1 MSFSQSSSPTLM
13 KEQYQKKENEKQRI
27 IEKVGSEHVQP
38 TKEEQD
44 YATDVIKIISEQFSE
59 DLITKNLDDLD
70 APIRRAIAAECEK
83 LQVTFEVQKRIEKTV
98 GMMVLGNGPIEEY
111 LQDPEVT
118 EIVVQRYD
126 NIVVERHGKVEPVP
140 TIFNSEAHLQTI
152 IKRIVQKVNRQ
163 INIGHPIV
171 DARLQDGSRV
181 NATIPPVSPDG
192 ATLTIRKF
200 SQSALTGAD
209 YVRMGSMNRQMLY
222 FLTLCVKG
230 RLNIFVSGGT
240 GTGKTTML
248 NMLSSYIAEN
258 DLIITIED
266 TLELKLQQKNVRRM
280 EVRLSSTK
288 DMEMVD
294 QKSLVKAALRQ
305 RPDRIILG
313 EIRDE
318 SIIDLV
324 SAMSTGHE
332 GSMSTI
338 HANSPRNMCD
348 VRIPILYSYD
358 KNADFSEKSIALQI
372 AEAVQI
378 IVQLSRFPDGSRKIT
393 AITEVDGLENSG
405 KLRLNDIFLYD
416 RQRKI
421 FHATGNVPKTAIRKI
436 RDHGISVD
444 ETIFQ
449 INVPKEEI
457 KT

>member
-1 MSFSQSSSPTLM
+1 M
-13 KEQYQKKENEKQRI
+13 
-27 IEKVGSEHVQP
+27 QP
-38 TKEEQD
+38 
-44 YATDVIKIISEQFSE
+44 
-59 DLITKNLDDLD
+59 
-70 APIRRAIAAECEK
+70 
-83 LQVTFEVQKRIEKTV
+83 
-98 GMMVLGNGPIEEY
+98 
-111 LQDPEVT
+111 
-118 EIVVQRYD
+118 
-126 NIVVERHGKVEPVP
+126 
-140 TIFNSEAHLQTI
+140 
-152 IKRIVQKVNRQ
+152 
-163 INIGHPIV
+163 
-171 DARLQDGSRV
+171 
-181 NATIPPVSPDG
+181 IPPVSPDG

-313 EIRDE
+313 EVRDE

-393 AITEVDGLENSG
+393 AITEVDGLETLENYDLMIFFCMIDRKKSFMQLVTFLRLLLG
-405 KLRLNDIFLYD
+405 KLGTMVF
-416 RQRKI
+416 
-421 FHATGNVPKTAIRKI
+421 P
-436 RDHGISVD
+436 
-444 ETIFQ
+444 
-449 INVPKEEI
+449 
-457 KT
+457 